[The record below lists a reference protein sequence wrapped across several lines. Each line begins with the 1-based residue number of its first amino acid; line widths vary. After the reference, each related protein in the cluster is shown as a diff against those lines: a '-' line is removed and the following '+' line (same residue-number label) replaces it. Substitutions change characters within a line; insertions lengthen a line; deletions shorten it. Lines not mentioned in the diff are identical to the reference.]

1 MEPKER
7 IPGVTVLKKVRLLA
21 CFAAIVMLAASI
33 PLVSL
38 ATTATVISNDVLFLR
53 PGPGMDNDPIGKYR
67 PGTKV
72 TVLYNGYRNWVRVR
86 TPDGKTGY
94 MYRNYL
100 SSFSNSS
107 SGSGSAP
114 AGSVRYIK
122 SSNGG
127 PVNLRQRAS
136 TRTRLMDRM
145 PVGARVTV
153 LSSGST
159 WTRVL
164 YKGKDGWVMTKF
176 LSKSR

>member
-1 MEPKER
+1 MF
-7 IPGVTVLKKVRLLA
+7 V
-21 CFAAIVMLAASI
+21 ASI

-38 ATTATVISNDVLFLR
+38 ATTATVIANDVLYLR
-53 PGPGMDNDPIGKYR
+53 EGPGMDYEPIGRYR
-67 PGTKV
+67 RGTKV

-86 TPDGKTGY
+86 TPDGKVGC

-100 SSFSNSS
+100 SSFSNSN
-107 SGSGSAP
+107 SGGAQ
-114 AGSVRYIK
+114 AGSIRYIK

-136 TRTRLMDRM
+136 TKTRLMDRM
-145 PVGARVTV
+145 PVGSRVTV

-164 YKGKDGWVMTKF
+164 YKGKDGWVMTKY
-176 LSKSR
+176 LSKTR